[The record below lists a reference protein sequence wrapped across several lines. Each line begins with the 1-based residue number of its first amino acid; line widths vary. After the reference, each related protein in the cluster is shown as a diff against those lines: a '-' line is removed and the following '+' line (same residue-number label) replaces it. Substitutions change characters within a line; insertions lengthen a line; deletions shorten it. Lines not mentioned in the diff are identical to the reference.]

1 MELPSSHSSNG
12 VGLTGSSDSSWL
24 SFPSCL
30 FSRCII
36 LVHHERTNCFRSYT
50 VRARP
55 RTANLHSRSRGRIAV
70 RPRSSFPFGAK
81 GQGNAFADCLRLR
94 RRRGRRR
101 GHHTR
106 PSRRLFPF
114 ARPAAHAPRRLAPG
128 PPRADSPFTPAPPRD
143 SLSPPSRG
151 HHLQ

>member
-12 VGLTGSSDSSWL
+12 VGLTGSSDSSRL

-94 RRRGRRR
+94 RRRGRRG
-101 GHHTR
+101 GHH
-106 PSRRLFPF
+106 
-114 ARPAAHAPRRLAPG
+114 PRRTRKRFLLGHTPH
-128 PPRADSPFTPAPPRD
+128 PVPRAVAT
-143 SLSPPSRG
+143 LSRT
-151 HHLQ
+151 

>member
-24 SFPSCL
+24 SFPRRL
-30 FSRCII
+30 FSACII
-36 LVHHERTNCFRSYT
+36 LVHHERTNCSRSYT
-50 VRARP
+50 VWARP

-101 GHHTR
+101 GHHARQTR
-106 PSRRLFPF
+106 SLFPL
-114 ARPAAHAPRRLAPG
+114 AHLSAHAPPPLAAG
-128 PPRADSPFTPAPPRD
+128 SQSRAFRVAFGCPRFFRSFR
-143 SLSPPSRG
+143 
-151 HHLQ
+151 